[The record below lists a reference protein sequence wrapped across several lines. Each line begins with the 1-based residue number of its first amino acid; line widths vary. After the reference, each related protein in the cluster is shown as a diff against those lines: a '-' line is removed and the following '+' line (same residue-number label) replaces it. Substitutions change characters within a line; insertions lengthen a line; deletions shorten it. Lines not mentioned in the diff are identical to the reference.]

1 MVSTTEQRKKEHLEL
16 CLTKDVAFKEKT
28 TLLENIE
35 LHYNCLPEVSMNDV
49 DLSTNFLGKKFDFP
63 FLVSAITGGAQ
74 VTKKVNKDIAIACQE
89 TGIGMGLGSMR
100 AMIEDSKLAKTYY
113 VKDVAPDIFVAGNIG
128 AAQIKEYS
136 PQELNESINEI
147 ELDALAIHI
156 NAGQEAMQPEGDF
169 DFSGVI
175 DKIKLYAEEI
185 SVPIYVKEVGHGIGF
200 EAATALK
207 QTGIKAID
215 VQGAGGTSWMYIDAL
230 RKKNGM
236 KDTFREFGLPTA
248 VSIIEVKNA
257 LSGEKKII
265 GSGGIRTG
273 IDAIKAIILGADLVG
288 NAMPILQAQNKS
300 GSKGVIKYLDRFRQ
314 EMEITAF
321 LLGCKNIFDL
331 KKQEYVV
338 LGKLKEWLNQE

>member
-35 LHYNCLPEVSMNDV
+35 LHYNCLPEISMEDV

-100 AMIEDSKLAKTYY
+100 AMIENSKLASTYY

-175 DKIKLYAEEI
+175 DRIKLYAEEI
-185 SVPIYVKEVGHGIGF
+185 SIPIYVKEVGHGIGF

-207 QTGIKAID
+207 QTGVKAID

>member
-288 NAMPILQAQNKS
+288 NAMPVLQAQNKS
-300 GSKGVIKYLDRFRQ
+300 ASKGVVKYLDKFRQ